1 MLKALAAVSL
11 LLAGTSASAQELVV
25 AAASD
30 LQSVLPAVAERFEKG
45 AGHKVKLTF
54 GSSGNFSTQIQNGA
68 PFDLFFSADLDY
80 PKSLERSGFAE
91 PGTLYA
97 YGTGKIVLWTRKD
110 SGIDIRQG
118 LAVLTDARVQK
129 IAIANP
135 EHAPYGRAALAALQ
149 GAKLYDKVRDKLVL
163 GENIAQAA
171 QFAESRNAEVGIL
184 ALSTTLVPALKD
196 IGWSATIPEAFYPP
210 ITQGVVVLRASRN
223 KELARQ
229 FLIFLQEPGIKRV
242 MQNFGFSAPRAADE
256 RQ

>member
-1 MLKALAAVSL
+1 MLKALAAMWL
-11 LLAGTSASAQELVV
+11 LLVGTSAPAQDLAV

-30 LQSVLPAVAERFEKG
+30 LQSVLPAVGQRFEKDT
-45 AGHKVKLTF
+45 GHKVRLTF

-80 PKSLERSGFAE
+80 PRRLERSGFAE
-91 PGTLYA
+91 PGTLYV
-97 YGTGKIVLWTRKD
+97 YGIGKIVLWTRKD
-110 SGIDIRQG
+110 SGIDVRQG
-118 LAVLTDARVQK
+118 LAVLADPRVRK

-149 GAKLYDKVRDKLVL
+149 RAKLYERVRDKLVL

-171 QFAESRNAEVGIL
+171 QFTQSRNAEVGIL
-184 ALSTTLVPALKD
+184 ALSIALVPALRD
-196 IGWSATIPEAFYPP
+196 IGWFETIPDDFYPP
-210 ITQGVVVLRASRN
+210 ITQAAVVLRASRN

-229 FLIFLQEPGIKRV
+229 FLSFLQEPDIKHA
-242 MQNFGFSAPRAADE
+242 MQDFGFSAPRAAGE